1 MRLLLPLLGVGLLLV
16 NVVIT
21 KPMKD
26 AIKCPKKFDYK
37 DYVYKFLYDLRN
49 KRKLKPLK
57 HDPAMDEE
65 AGKVLKDFYYAE
77 EKEYGYVRFQGIYK
91 PKYWEKFLQK
101 QKVEEEQVVYF
112 IQLQN
117 EYWAMHCRLER
128 LLDDASKCEEVRM
141 CNHCRNDQAFQK
153 GCLLSH
159 IGLPH

>member
-101 QKVEEEQVVYF
+101 QKVEEEQMMHPNARRYGCAIIAAMIKHSRKDACSVTLVC
-112 IQLQN
+112 LTDKRN
-117 EYWAMHCRLER
+117 E
-128 LLDDASKCEEVRM
+128 
-141 CNHCRNDQAFQK
+141 
-153 GCLLSH
+153 
-159 IGLPH
+159 